1 MARPQSLTRS
11 RVAQTP
17 SARLKV
23 QRALDHMLV
32 RGVKNV
38 TAPVLLGAIISNL
51 VHLAQALVARPM
63 PHLWTTDPD
72 VA

>member
-1 MARPQSLTRS
+1 
-11 RVAQTP
+11 
-17 SARLKV
+17 
-23 QRALDHMLV
+23 LDHVLV
-32 RGVKNV
+32 RGVKSV